1 MFRRSTIVQVLKL
14 VLLASVLAGI
24 VVYFM
29 NTSTAR
35 KRTGQEEEEEEAT
48 YNNIIGTYILFYL
61 SNYIVP

>member
-1 MFRRSTIVQVLKL
+1 MFRRSTIVQVVKL

-35 KRTGQEEEEEEAT
+35 KRTGQEEEEEAT
-48 YNNIIGTYILFYL
+48 YNSIIGKYILFYL
-61 SNYIVP
+61 SNYIVS